1 MKNDKKGFL
10 TILLIFGFSFAYQDL
25 NAKQFY
31 EMMQKEKDAI
41 ILDVRTQQEYQ
52 EGHISNA
59 INIPVQILGQQL
71 DKLKNFKDK
80 KILVYCRSGHR
91 SAIASQILDRAGFK
105 NVYNL
110 KGGLLEWKA
119 SGLPLVK

>member
-1 MKNDKKGFL
+1 MIRKAFL

-31 EMMQKEKDAI
+31 EMIQKEKDVI
-41 ILDVRTQQEYQ
+41 ILDVRTPQEYQ

>member
-1 MKNDKKGFL
+1 MIRKVFL

-31 EMMQKEKDAI
+31 EMIQKEKDVI
-41 ILDVRTQQEYQ
+41 IFDVRTPQEYQ

-71 DKLKNFKDK
+71 DKLNKFKDK

-110 KGGLLEWKA
+110 KGGLFEWKA

>member
-1 MKNDKKGFL
+1 MIRKVFL

-25 NAKQFY
+25 NVKQFY
-31 EMMQKEKDAI
+31 EMMQKEKNVI
-41 ILDVRTQQEYQ
+41 ILDVRTPQEYQ
-52 EGHISNA
+52 EGHISNT

>member
-1 MKNDKKGFL
+1 MIRKVFL

-31 EMMQKEKDAI
+31 EMMQKEKNVI
-41 ILDVRTQQEYQ
+41 ILDVRTPQEYQ

-71 DKLKNFKDK
+71 DKLNNFKDK

-91 SAIASQILDRAGFK
+91 SAIASQILDKAGFK

-110 KGGLLEWKA
+110 KGGLFEWKA

>member
-1 MKNDKKGFL
+1 MIRKAFL

-25 NAKQFY
+25 NAKQFN
-31 EMMQKEKDAI
+31 EMIQKEKDVI
-41 ILDVRTQQEYQ
+41 ILDVRTPQEYQ

-71 DKLKNFKDK
+71 DKLNNFKDK

-110 KGGLLEWKA
+110 KGGIFEWKA
-119 SGLPLVK
+119 SELPLAK

>member
-1 MKNDKKGFL
+1 MIRKVFL

-31 EMMQKEKDAI
+31 EMIQKEKNVI
-41 ILDVRTQQEYQ
+41 ILDVRTPQEYQ

-110 KGGLLEWKA
+110 KGGLFEWKA
-119 SGLPLVK
+119 SGLQLVK

>member
-1 MKNDKKGFL
+1 MIRKAFL

-31 EMMQKEKDAI
+31 EMIQKEKNVI
-41 ILDVRTQQEYQ
+41 ILDVRTPQEYK

-110 KGGLLEWKA
+110 KGGLFEWKA

>member
-1 MKNDKKGFL
+1 MIRKAFL

-31 EMMQKEKDAI
+31 EMMRKEKNII
-41 ILDVRTQQEYQ
+41 ILDVRTPQEYQ
-52 EGHISNA
+52 EEHISNT
-59 INIPVQILGQQL
+59 INIPIQILGQQL

-91 SAIASQILDRAGFK
+91 GAIASQILDRAGFK

-110 KGGLLEWKA
+110 KGGLFEWKA

>member
-1 MKNDKKGFL
+1 MIRKAFL
-10 TILLIFGFSFAYQDL
+10 TILLIFGLSFAYQDL

-31 EMMQKEKDAI
+31 EMIQKEKDVI
-41 ILDVRTQQEYQ
+41 ILDVRTPQEYQ

-71 DKLKNFKDK
+71 DKLNKFKDK

-110 KGGLLEWKA
+110 KGGLFEWKA

>member
-1 MKNDKKGFL
+1 MIRKAFL
-10 TILLIFGFSFAYQDL
+10 TILLIFGFSLAYQDL

-31 EMMQKEKDAI
+31 EMMQKEKDVI
-41 ILDVRTQQEYQ
+41 ILDVRTPQEYQ

-110 KGGLLEWKA
+110 KGGLFEWKA

>member
-1 MKNDKKGFL
+1 MIRKVFL

-31 EMMQKEKDAI
+31 EMMQKEKDVI
-41 ILDVRTQQEYQ
+41 ILDVRTPQEYQ
-52 EGHISNA
+52 EGHINNT

-71 DKLKNFKDK
+71 DKLNNFKDK

-91 SAIASQILDRAGFK
+91 SAIASQTLDRVGFK

-110 KGGLLEWKA
+110 KGGLFEWKA

>member
-1 MKNDKKGFL
+1 MIRKVFL

-31 EMMQKEKDAI
+31 EMMQKEKDVI
-41 ILDVRTQQEYQ
+41 ILDVRTPQEYQ
-52 EGHISNA
+52 EGYISNA

-71 DKLKNFKDK
+71 DKLNNFKDK

-91 SAIASQILDRAGFK
+91 SAIASQILDKAGFK

-110 KGGLLEWKA
+110 KGGLFEWKA
-119 SGLPLVK
+119 SGLPFVK

>member
-1 MKNDKKGFL
+1 MIRKVFL

-31 EMMQKEKDAI
+31 EMMQKEKDVI
-41 ILDVRTQQEYQ
+41 ILDVRTPQEYQ

-71 DKLKNFKDK
+71 DKLNNFKDK
-80 KILVYCRSGHR
+80 KILVYCRSGNR

-110 KGGLLEWKA
+110 KGGLFEWKA
-119 SGLPLVK
+119 SELPLVK

>member
-1 MKNDKKGFL
+1 MIRKVFL
-10 TILLIFGFSFAYQDL
+10 TILLIFGFSYAYQDL

-31 EMMQKEKDAI
+31 EMIQKEKDVI
-41 ILDVRTQQEYQ
+41 ILDVRTPQEYQ

-110 KGGLLEWKA
+110 KGGLFEWKA

>member
-1 MKNDKKGFL
+1 MIRKAFL

-31 EMMQKEKDAI
+31 EMMQKEKDVI
-41 ILDVRTQQEYQ
+41 ILDVRTPQEYQ

-80 KILVYCRSGHR
+80 KILVYCRSGNR

-110 KGGLLEWKA
+110 KGGLFEWKA
-119 SGLPLVK
+119 SELPLVK

>member
-1 MKNDKKGFL
+1 MIRKAFL

-31 EMMQKEKDAI
+31 EMIQKEKDVI
-41 ILDVRTQQEYQ
+41 ILDVRTPQEYQ

-71 DKLKNFKDK
+71 DKLNNFKDK
-80 KILVYCRSGHR
+80 KILVYCRSGNR

-110 KGGLLEWKA
+110 KGGLFEWKA
-119 SGLPLVK
+119 SELPLVK

>member
-1 MKNDKKGFL
+1 MIRKAFL
-10 TILLIFGFSFAYQDL
+10 TVLLIFGFSFAYQDL

-31 EMMQKEKDAI
+31 EMMQKEKDVI
-41 ILDVRTQQEYQ
+41 ILDVRTPQEYR

-71 DKLKNFKDK
+71 NKLNNFKDK

-110 KGGLLEWKA
+110 KGGLFEWKA
-119 SGLPLVK
+119 SGLQLVK

>member
-1 MKNDKKGFL
+1 MIRKVFL

-31 EMMQKEKDAI
+31 EMMQKEKNVI
-41 ILDVRTQQEYQ
+41 ILDVRTPQEYQ

-71 DKLKNFKDK
+71 DKLNNFKDK

-110 KGGLLEWKA
+110 KGGLFEWKA

>member
-1 MKNDKKGFL
+1 MIRKAFL

-31 EMMQKEKDAI
+31 EMIQKEKDVI
-41 ILDVRTQQEYQ
+41 ILDVRTPQEYQ

-71 DKLKNFKDK
+71 DKLNNFKDK

>member
-1 MKNDKKGFL
+1 
-10 TILLIFGFSFAYQDL
+10 
-25 NAKQFY
+25 
-31 EMMQKEKDAI
+31 MQKEKDVI
-41 ILDVRTQQEYQ
+41 VLDVRTPQEYQ

-71 DKLKNFKDK
+71 DNLKNFKDK

-91 SAIASQILDRAGFK
+91 GTIASQILDGAGFK

-110 KGGLLEWKA
+110 KGGLFEWK
-119 SGLPLVK
+119 GITIG

>member
-1 MKNDKKGFL
+1 MIRKAFL

-31 EMMQKEKDAI
+31 EMMQKEKDVI
-41 ILDVRTQQEYQ
+41 ILDVRTPQEYQ
-52 EGHISNA
+52 EGYISNA

-110 KGGLLEWKA
+110 KGGLFEWKA

>member
-1 MKNDKKGFL
+1 MIRKAFL

-31 EMMQKEKDAI
+31 EMMQKEKDVI
-41 ILDVRTQQEYQ
+41 ILDVRTPQEYQ

>member
-1 MKNDKKGFL
+1 MIRKVFL

-31 EMMQKEKDAI
+31 EMIQKEKNVI
-41 ILDVRTQQEYQ
+41 ILDVRTPQEYQ
-52 EGHISNA
+52 EVYISNA

-110 KGGLLEWKA
+110 KGGLFEWKA

>member
-1 MKNDKKGFL
+1 MIRKAFL

-31 EMMQKEKDAI
+31 EMMQKEKNII
-41 ILDVRTQQEYQ
+41 ILDVRTPQEYQ

-110 KGGLLEWKA
+110 KGGLFEWKA

>member
-1 MKNDKKGFL
+1 MIRKVFL

-31 EMMQKEKDAI
+31 EMMQKEKDVI
-41 ILDVRTQQEYQ
+41 ILDVRTPQEYQ

-110 KGGLLEWKA
+110 KGGLFEWKA

>member
-1 MKNDKKGFL
+1 MIRKAFL

-25 NAKQFY
+25 NARQFY
-31 EMMQKEKDAI
+31 EMMQKEKDVI
-41 ILDVRTQQEYQ
+41 ILDVRTPQEYQ
-52 EGHISNA
+52 EEHISNA

-110 KGGLLEWKA
+110 KGGLFEWKA

>member
-1 MKNDKKGFL
+1 MIRKAFL

-31 EMMQKEKDAI
+31 EMMQKEKDVI
-41 ILDVRTQQEYQ
+41 ILDVRTPQEYQ

-71 DKLKNFKDK
+71 DKLNNFKDK
-80 KILVYCRSGHR
+80 KILVYCRSGNR

-110 KGGLLEWKA
+110 KGGLFEWKA
-119 SGLPLVK
+119 SELPLVK

>member
-1 MKNDKKGFL
+1 MIRKVFL

-31 EMMQKEKDAI
+31 EMMQKEKNVI
-41 ILDVRTQQEYQ
+41 ILDVRTAQEYQ

-71 DKLKNFKDK
+71 DKLNNFKDK

-110 KGGLLEWKA
+110 KGGLFEWKA

>member
-1 MKNDKKGFL
+1 MIRKVFL

-31 EMMQKEKDAI
+31 EMIQKEKDVI
-41 ILDVRTQQEYQ
+41 ILDVRTPQEYQ

-80 KILVYCRSGHR
+80 KILVYCRSSHR

-110 KGGLLEWKA
+110 KGGLFEWKA

>member
-1 MKNDKKGFL
+1 MIRKAFL

-25 NAKQFY
+25 NAKQFN
-31 EMMQKEKDAI
+31 EMIQKEKDVI
-41 ILDVRTQQEYQ
+41 ILDVRTPQEYQ

-71 DKLKNFKDK
+71 DKLNNFKDK

-110 KGGLLEWKA
+110 KGGLFEWKA

>member
-1 MKNDKKGFL
+1 MIRKAFL

-25 NAKQFY
+25 NAKQFN
-31 EMMQKEKDAI
+31 EMIQKEKDVI
-41 ILDVRTQQEYQ
+41 ILDVRTPQEYQ

-71 DKLKNFKDK
+71 DKLNNFKDK

-110 KGGLLEWKA
+110 KGGIFEWKA
-119 SGLPLVK
+119 SGLPLAK

>member
-1 MKNDKKGFL
+1 MIRKAFL

-31 EMMQKEKDAI
+31 EMMQKEKDVI
-41 ILDVRTQQEYQ
+41 ILDVRTPQEYQ

-110 KGGLLEWKA
+110 KGGLFEWKA
-119 SGLPLVK
+119 SELPLVK

>member
-1 MKNDKKGFL
+1 MIRKAFL

-31 EMMQKEKDAI
+31 EMMQKEKDVI
-41 ILDVRTQQEYQ
+41 ILDVRTPQEYQ

-71 DKLKNFKDK
+71 DKLNNFKDK
-80 KILVYCRSGHR
+80 KILVYCRSGNR

>member
-1 MKNDKKGFL
+1 MIRKVFL
-10 TILLIFGFSFAYQDL
+10 AILLIFGFSFAYQDL

-31 EMMQKEKDAI
+31 EMIQKEKDVI
-41 ILDVRTQQEYQ
+41 ILDVRTPQEYQ

-71 DKLKNFKDK
+71 DKLNKFKDK

-110 KGGLLEWKA
+110 KGGLFEWKA

>member
-1 MKNDKKGFL
+1 MIRKAFL

-31 EMMQKEKDAI
+31 EMIQKEKDVI
-41 ILDVRTQQEYQ
+41 ILDVRTPQEYQ

-71 DKLKNFKDK
+71 DKLNNFKDK

-110 KGGLLEWKA
+110 KGGLFEWKA

>member
-1 MKNDKKGFL
+1 MVRKVFL

-31 EMMQKEKDAI
+31 EMIQKEKNVI
-41 ILDVRTQQEYQ
+41 ILDVRTPQEYQ

-71 DKLKNFKDK
+71 DKLNNFKDK

-110 KGGLLEWKA
+110 KGGLFEWKA

>member
-1 MKNDKKGFL
+1 MIRKAFL

-31 EMMQKEKDAI
+31 EMIQKEKDVI
-41 ILDVRTQQEYQ
+41 ILDVRTPQEYQ

-71 DKLKNFKDK
+71 DKLNNFKDK
-80 KILVYCRSGHR
+80 KILVYCRSGNR

>member
-1 MKNDKKGFL
+1 MIRKAFL

-31 EMMQKEKDAI
+31 EMMQKEKDVI
-41 ILDVRTQQEYQ
+41 ILDVRTPQEYQ
-52 EGHISNA
+52 EGHINNT

-71 DKLKNFKDK
+71 DKLNNFKDK

-91 SAIASQILDRAGFK
+91 SAIASQTLDRAGFK

-110 KGGLLEWKA
+110 KGGLFEWKA

>member
-1 MKNDKKGFL
+1 MIRKVFL

-31 EMMQKEKDAI
+31 EMMQKEKNII
-41 ILDVRTQQEYQ
+41 ILDVRTPQEYQ

-110 KGGLLEWKA
+110 KGGLFEWKA

>member
-1 MKNDKKGFL
+1 MIRKAFL

-31 EMMQKEKDAI
+31 EMMQKEKDVI
-41 ILDVRTQQEYQ
+41 ILDVRTPQEYQ

-110 KGGLLEWKA
+110 KGGLFEWKA